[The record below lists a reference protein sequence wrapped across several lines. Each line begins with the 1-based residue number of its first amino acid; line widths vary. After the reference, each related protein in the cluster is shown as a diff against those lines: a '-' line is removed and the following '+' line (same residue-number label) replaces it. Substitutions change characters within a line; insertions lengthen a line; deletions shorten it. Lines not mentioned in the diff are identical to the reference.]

1 MNKTCNFTFF
11 PRDSAKIASLAA
23 VAAAPAEVNA
33 FSFFRLIVEKSREI
47 NGHRPWDKGGNCM
60 MFCLLRHITK
70 QSLGQN
76 VPFCQIKHGNCQN
89 LQRLPYFHLDLIQNP
104 GEAMIAERKSRFPME
119 TGVLSKKEC
128 KERVQMSSNNNRIN
142 VPQAKQAMEQF
153 KMQAA
158 SDHGV
163 TATYRTPA
171 LLRCRNPKSI
181 KNQRYAHLAGRQ
193 CRQTI
198 RYERW
203 W

>member
-1 MNKTCNFTFF
+1 MKNN
-11 PRDSAKIASLAA
+11 
-23 VAAAPAEVNA
+23 NQ
-33 FSFFRLIVEKSREI
+33 I
-47 NGHRPWDKGGNCM
+47 NIPQAR
-60 MFCLLRHITK
+60 
-70 QSLGQN
+70 
-76 VPFCQIKHGNCQN
+76 
-89 LQRLPYFHLDLIQNP
+89 
-104 GEAMIAERKSRFPME
+104 EAMDK
-119 TGVLSKKEC
+119 
-128 KERVQMSSNNNRIN
+128 
-142 VPQAKQAMEQF
+142 F

-181 KNQRYAHLAGRQ
+181 KNQRYAHPAGRQ

>member
-1 MNKTCNFTFF
+1 
-11 PRDSAKIASLAA
+11 
-23 VAAAPAEVNA
+23 
-33 FSFFRLIVEKSREI
+33 
-47 NGHRPWDKGGNCM
+47 
-60 MFCLLRHITK
+60 
-70 QSLGQN
+70 
-76 VPFCQIKHGNCQN
+76 
-89 LQRLPYFHLDLIQNP
+89 
-104 GEAMIAERKSRFPME
+104 MIAERKSRFPFE

>member
-1 MNKTCNFTFF
+1 MDCTRLQTGKQLARSSSVSCKICETYRGSRQKTQNALVFKMRLHSLSF
-11 PRDSAKIASLAA
+11 PFLPQRPSHTKPHSGKTGTTERKVLSLRKALTLSETAK
-23 VAAAPAEVNA
+23 E
-33 FSFFRLIVEKSREI
+33 
-47 NGHRPWDKGGNCM
+47 CM
-60 MFCLLRHITK
+60 KMSNNSNNQLNIPEAR
-70 QSLGQN
+70 
-76 VPFCQIKHGNCQN
+76 
-89 LQRLPYFHLDLIQNP
+89 
-104 GEAMIAERKSRFPME
+104 EAMDR
-119 TGVLSKKEC
+119 
-128 KERVQMSSNNNRIN
+128 
-142 VPQAKQAMEQF
+142 F

-158 SDHGV
+158 QDHGV

>member
-1 MNKTCNFTFF
+1 MDKTCNFTFF
-11 PRDSAKIASLAA
+11 PLDSAKIASLAA

-33 FSFFRLIVEKSREI
+33 FSFFRQIVEKSREI
-47 NGHRPWDKGGNCM
+47 NGRRPWDTGGNCM

-70 QSLGQN
+70 QSLGQK

-89 LQRLPYFHLDLIQNP
+89 LQRLPYFHLDLIRNP

-158 SDHGV
+158 SEEDV
-163 TATYRTPA
+163 SST
-171 LLRCRNPKSI
+171 S
-181 KNQRYAHLAGRQ
+181 
-193 CRQTI
+193 
-198 RYERW
+198 
-203 W
+203 